1 MNWRVN
7 NMKDESKQLAK
18 PEIGLMPIKIHNTLR
33 ADNILLAMR
42 RYLAANK
49 GIPKEWIAEL
59 HSLSTKI

>member
-1 MNWRVN
+1 MFN
-7 NMKDESKQLAK
+7 NQENNIAA
-18 PEIGLMPIKIHNTLR
+18 PVGLMPIKIHNHIR